1 MRKAQR
7 LSLLLWLFLL
17 PGLPAA
23 APTPQRPQ
31 SPSPP
36 PVMDREDRENRE
48 PEEVRLE
55 HEMQKK
61 QNKARQEALKRDTD
75 KLVHLANELK
85 GYVDKTNENLLSLEV
100 VRKAEEIEKL
110 AHSVREKM
118 RGQ

>member
-1 MRKAQR
+1 MRKAQCI
-7 LSLLLWLFLL
+7 LLLWFLLL

-23 APTPQRPQ
+23 AQSQRPQ
-31 SPSPP
+31 PP
-36 PVMDREDRENRE
+36 PPIVDREDRENRE

-61 QNKARQEALKRDTD
+61 QNKARQDALKRDTD

-118 RGQ
+118 KGQ